1 METLSLR
8 AICFV
13 FIGGG
18 LGSLLRYFTGWG
30 VAHLLG
36 HATAW
41 ATWGINALGSL
52 VIGYLIGLSAREVGL
67 NDDYRYLLIIGLCG
81 GFTTFSTFSAEVTS
95 HLQDGRLAWAVGAIG
110 IHVIGSLAMTML
122 GLATMGAWARG

>member
-1 METLSLR
+1 METLSFR

-81 GFTTFSTFSAEVTS
+81 GFTTFSTFSADLLHYLRS
-95 HLQDGRLAWAVGAIG
+95 WAYLQAGGYLLVSIVSALLLVYLGFRWGR
-110 IHVIGSLAMTML
+110 S
-122 GLATMGAWARG
+122 

>member
-18 LGSLLRYFTGWG
+18 LGSLLRYFTGWS

-81 GFTTFSTFSAEVTS
+81 GFTTFSTFSVDLLHYLRSGAY
-95 HLQDGRLAWAVGAIG
+95 LQAGGYLLVSIVSALLLVYLGFRWGR
-110 IHVIGSLAMTML
+110 S
-122 GLATMGAWARG
+122 

>member
-81 GFTTFSTFSAEVTS
+81 GFTTFSTFSADLLHYLRSEAY
-95 HLQDGRLAWAVGAIG
+95 LQAGGYLLVSIVSALLLVYLGFRWGR
-110 IHVIGSLAMTML
+110 S
-122 GLATMGAWARG
+122 

>member
-30 VAHLLG
+30 VAHL
-36 HATAW
+36 
-41 ATWGINALGSL
+41 LGSL

-81 GFTTFSTFSAEVTS
+81 GFTTFSTFSADLLHYLRS
-95 HLQDGRLAWAVGAIG
+95 GAYLQAGGYLLVSIVSALLLVYLGFRWGR
-110 IHVIGSLAMTML
+110 S
-122 GLATMGAWARG
+122 

>member
-67 NDDYRYLLIIGLCG
+67 LVYL
-81 GFTTFSTFSAEVTS
+81 GFRW
-95 HLQDGRLAWAVGAIG
+95 GR
-110 IHVIGSLAMTML
+110 S
-122 GLATMGAWARG
+122 